1 MEQTTGK
8 YEPTWESLS
17 QYRIPQWYINAKFGI
32 FIHWGPYCVPA
43 YGNEWYPRR
52 MYLQDDPAFEHHRQ
66 TYGEHTEFGYKDFIP
81 MFRAE
86 KFDADEWARLFKESG
101 ARFVMPVAEHH
112 DGFAMYDSDLSDW
125 TAAKMGPKRD
135 VIGELA
141 IATRQHDMVFALS
154 SHRAE
159 HWWFFDG
166 GRSFPSDVQDPANDG
181 LYGPAIPASTD
192 KTDRE
197 AWKHKDWTPRPNA
210 KFLEDWL
217 ARCCELVDK
226 YQPQVVW
233 FDWWIEQIVY
243 EPYLQRFAA
252 YYYNRGLEWGKG
264 VAINHKY
271 DSYPE
276 GVAVFDVERGQLS
289 DTRHLFWQTDTS
301 VSKNSW
307 GYIEGHDYKTAGDII
322 GDLVDIV
329 SKNGAL
335 LLNVG
340 PRADGTIPQ
349 IEQEMLR
356 DIGRW
361 LAVNGEAIYDT
372 RAWDTF
378 GEGPTQIEEGAFTDT
393 KRQPFTAADIRF
405 TRKGSRLY
413 AFLLAYPQNEALI
426 ATLSSQ
432 AAINIV
438 GVSMLGSDEA
448 ITWSQDEQGLRL
460 SVPTEKPCDYVYTY
474 AIDLA

>member
-1 MEQTTGK
+1 MTAK
-8 YEPTWESLS
+8 YEPTWESLR
-17 QYRIPQWYINAKFGI
+17 QYRIPEWYIDAKFGI

-43 YGNEWYPRR
+43 FGNEWYPRR
-52 MYLQDDPAFEHHRQ
+52 MYLQDDPAFEHHRR

-86 KFDADEWARLFKESG
+86 HFDADEWARLFEESG
-101 ARFVMPVAEHH
+101 AKFVMPVAEHH

-135 VIGELA
+135 IIGELA
-141 IATRQHDMVFALS
+141 AATRERNMVFALS

-181 LYGPAIPASTD
+181 LYGPAVTASKD
-192 KTDRE
+192 KNNRE
-197 AWKHKDWTPRPNA
+197 AWKHKDWRPRPNA

-226 YQPQVVW
+226 YQPQIVW
-233 FDWWIEQIVY
+233 FDWWIEQIVF

-271 DSYPE
+271 ESYPE

-289 DTRHLFWQTDTS
+289 DTRNLFWQTDTS

-307 GYIEGHDYKTAGDII
+307 GYIANHDYKTAGDII

-340 PRADGTIPQ
+340 PRADGLIPE

-356 DIGRW
+356 EIGRW
-361 LAVNGEAIYDT
+361 LAVNGEGIYGT
-372 RAWDTF
+372 RAWEIF
-378 GEGPTQIEEGAFTDT
+378 GEGPTPIEEGAFTDT
-393 KRQPFTAADIRF
+393 KRQSFTAADIRF
-405 TRKGSRLY
+405 TQKGSTLY
-413 AFLLAYPQNEALI
+413 AFLLAYPEDEARI
-426 ATLSSQ
+426 AALNSS
-432 AAINIV
+432 AAVKIASV
-438 GVSMLGSDEA
+438 RMLGSDETIA
-448 ITWSQDEQGLRL
+448 WSRDDEGLRL
-460 SVPTEKPCDYVYTY
+460 SVPAEKPCAYACAY
-474 AIDLA
+474 AIELEN

>member
-1 MEQTTGK
+1 MTIASGK

-17 QYRIPQWYINAKFGI
+17 QYEIPEWYIDAKFGI

-43 YGNEWYPRR
+43 FRNEWYPRR
-52 MYLQDDPAFEHHRQ
+52 MYLKDDPAFEHHRR
-66 TYGEHTEFGYKDFIP
+66 TWGEHTEFGYKDFIP
-81 MFRAE
+81 MLTAE
-86 KFDADEWARLFKESG
+86 KFDAAEWAQLFKDAG

-112 DGFAMYDSDLSDW
+112 DGFPMYDSDLTEW
-125 TAAKMGPKRD
+125 CAGKMGPKRD
-135 VIGELA
+135 ICGELA
-141 IATRQHDMVFALS
+141 EVVRAQDMVFAVS

-166 GRSFPSDVQDPANDG
+166 GRLFPSDVQDPANDV
-181 LYGPAIPASTD
+181 LYGPAVVASQD
-192 KTDRE
+192 HANRE
-197 AWKHKDWTPRPNA
+197 AWKHKDWTPRPDA

-233 FDWWIEQIVY
+233 FDWWIEQVVF

-252 YYYNRGLEWGKG
+252 YYYNRGEEWGKG

-276 GVAVFDVERGQLS
+276 GVAVFDIERGQLS
-289 DTRHLFWQTDTS
+289 DVRKFFWQNDTS

-307 GYIEGHDYKTAGDII
+307 GYIDNHDYKTAADII
-322 GDLVDIV
+322 ADLVDIV

-340 PRADGTIPQ
+340 PRADGKIPE

-356 DIGRW
+356 EIGRW
-361 LAVNGEAIYDT
+361 LALNGEGIYET
-372 RAWDTF
+372 RPWSSF
-378 GEGPTQIEEGAFTDT
+378 GEGPTQVPEGAFTDT
-393 KRQPFTAADIRF
+393 AREAFTPADIRF
-405 TRKGSRLY
+405 TRKGSTLY
-413 AFLLAYPQNEALI
+413 AFLLAHPQGEAVIKSL
-426 ATLSSQ
+426 ADVNVTS
-432 AAINIV
+432 AR
-438 GVSMLGSDEA
+438 MLGSDEA
-448 ITWSQDEQGLRL
+448 ITLSQDSGGLRL
-460 SVPTEKPCDYVYTY
+460 SVPSEMPSAHVCAY
-474 AIDLA
+474 AIELGG